1 MKLDA
6 QQRRAV
12 LGHPAGWIASGFGS
26 GFSPFAPGT
35 AGSAA
40 ALLPWLAMR
49 ELPIAGVVA
58 LILAAFLIGIW
69 ASNVVIDR
77 LRISDPG
84 VIVWD
89 EFVGQWIA
97 WLPLLM
103 WPAHWL
109 WLLAGF
115 LLFRAFDVIKPWP
128 CSWADRSV
136 KGGFGVMLDD
146 AFAGMLAGLVLGFL
160 LFLERAGPGL

>member
-12 LGHPAGWIASGFGS
+12 IGHPAGWIASGFGS

-40 ALLPWLAMR
+40 ALVPWLVLR
-49 ELPIAGVVA
+49 ELPMSWLVGIIVLAFIIGV
-58 LILAAFLIGIW
+58 W
-69 ASNVVIDR
+69 ASDVVIGR
-77 LRISDPG
+77 LKISDPG

-89 EFVGQWIA
+89 EFVGQWITL
-97 WLPLLM
+97 LPLLL
-103 WPAHWL
+103 WPSHWL
-109 WLLAGF
+109 WIVAGF
-115 LLFRAFDVIKPWP
+115 FLFRLFDVCKPWP
-128 CSWADRSV
+128 CSWADRRV

-146 AFAGMLAGLVLGFL
+146 VLAGVYAAIVLAL
-160 LFLERAGPGL
+160 LLRFSGMA

>member
-12 LGHPAGWIASGFGS
+12 LSHPAGWIASGFGS
-26 GFSPFAPGT
+26 GFSPFASGT

-40 ALLPWLAMR
+40 ALIPWLLLR
-49 ELPIAGVVA
+49 ELSMAWVIGAIVA
-58 LILAAFLIGIW
+58 SFLIGIW
-69 ASNVVIDR
+69 ASNIVIEQ
-77 LRISDPG
+77 LHISDPG

-89 EFVGQWIA
+89 EFVGQWISL
-97 WLPLLM
+97 LPLLI
-103 WPAHWL
+103 WPVHWV
-109 WLLAGF
+109 WIVAGF
-115 LLFRAFDVIKPWP
+115 LLFRIFDVMKPWP

-146 AFAGMLAGLVLGFL
+146 VLAGLYAAIALGSLIAIFVL
-160 LFLERAGPGL
+160 R

>member
-26 GFSPFAPGT
+26 GLSPFAPGT
-35 AGSAA
+35 AGSAV
-40 ALLPWLAMR
+40 ALIPWLLLR
-49 ELPIAGVVA
+49 ELPMPWLLGIIA
-58 LILAAFLIGIW
+58 AAFVIGIW
-69 ASNVVIDR
+69 ASDIVIER

-89 EFVGQWIA
+89 EFVGQWISL
-97 WLPLLM
+97 LPLLL
-103 WPAHWL
+103 WPAHWA
-109 WLLAGF
+109 WTIAGF
-115 LLFRAFDVIKPWP
+115 FLFRLFDVWKPWP
-128 CSWADRSV
+128 CSWADRRV

-146 AFAGMLAGLVLGFL
+146 AMAGGYAALALALLLVFSGL
-160 LFLERAGPGL
+160 R

>member
-1 MKLDA
+1 MKLDGE
-6 QQRRAV
+6 QRRAV
-12 LGHPAGWIASGFGS
+12 LTHPAGWIASGFGS
-26 GFSPFAPGT
+26 GFSPFASGT

-40 ALLPWLAMR
+40 ALLPWLFMR
-49 ELPIAGVVA
+49 ELPMAWMLGIIVVA
-58 LILAAFLIGIW
+58 FALGVW

-77 LRISDPG
+77 LQISDPG

-89 EFVGQWIA
+89 EFVGQWITL
-97 WLPLLM
+97 LPLLI

-109 WLLAGF
+109 WIVAGF
-115 LLFRAFDVIKPWP
+115 LLFRLFDIWKPWP

-146 AFAGMLAGLVLGFL
+146 ALAGVYAGLALAML
-160 LFLERAGPGL
+160 LYWLPT

>member
-1 MKLDA
+1 MRLDA
-6 QQRRAV
+6 RQRRAV

-40 ALLPWLAMR
+40 ALVPWLFLR
-49 ELPIAGVVA
+49 ELPMPWLLGVIIV
-58 LILAAFLIGIW
+58 AFLIGVW
-69 ASNVVIDR
+69 ASAIVIDR

-89 EFVGQWIA
+89 EFVGQWITL
-97 WLPLLM
+97 LPLLL
-103 WPAHWL
+103 WPAPWP
-109 WLLAGF
+109 WMIAGF
-115 LLFRAFDVIKPWP
+115 FLFRLFDVWKPWP
-128 CSWADRSV
+128 CSWADRRV

-146 AFAGMLAGLVLGFL
+146 AMAGAYAALVLAL
-160 LFLERAGPGL
+160 LLAFSGLR